1 MNSIDSGRRRVRG
14 RSHRFSLLATL
25 ASITLAGCA
34 PTTYDAS
41 EGTTIPSLVTTT
53 LPSGPAS
60 ELLPRLSEA
69 MKSLSSYIGPN
80 ASGKT
85 AAGKNDVLAE
95 IEALWSAVET
105 EVSDSSPGT
114 AESLGRMVDL
124 ARTAVERNRPA
135 DADKAAKFAGEVI
148 REYLD

>member
-1 MNSIDSGRRRVRG
+1 M
-14 RSHRFSLLATL
+14 TL
-25 ASITLAGCA
+25 VGCA

-95 IEALWSAVET
+95 IEVLWSAVET